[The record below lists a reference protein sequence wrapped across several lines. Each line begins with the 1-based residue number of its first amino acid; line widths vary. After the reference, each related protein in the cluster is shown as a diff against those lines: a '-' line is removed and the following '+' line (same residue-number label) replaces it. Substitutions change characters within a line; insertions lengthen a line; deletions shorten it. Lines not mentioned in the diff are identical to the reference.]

1 MNPTAGK
8 SKPRPGVPG
17 RGSMIEQ
24 RVVRDYLSA
33 ERRAFLSHASAAS
46 QAFFRP
52 PCEASPKYALALGRE
67 PPSVI
72 L

>member
-1 MNPTAGK
+1 MPRSGMIIPDRGTSDPATAG
-8 SKPRPGVPG
+8 
-17 RGSMIEQ
+17 
-24 RVVRDYLSA
+24 DCYLSI
-33 ERRAFLSHASAAS
+33 ERRVFFNQASAAS
-46 QAFFRP
+46 HAFFRL